1 MRFTR
6 ISTVIAILLNI
17 CITKSE
23 VNNDGRVVLVS
34 PVLAPY
40 RSGKAQ
46 TNETAKDFP
55 LLTLLAT
62 DGKTKENE
70 TELYTNSTIQQ
81 PIYVQKLKDNA
92 PLLRRRRKISRIY
105 FVHRH

>member
-1 MRFTR
+1 MRYTR
-6 ISTVIAILLNI
+6 LVVISILLNI
-17 CITKSE
+17 SIRKCE
-23 VNNDGRVVLVS
+23 DNDGRVVLVS

-46 TNETAKDFP
+46 RNETAKDFP

-62 DGKTKENE
+62 EGKTNENE
-70 TELYTNSTIQQ
+70 TESSSNSEIPQ

-92 PLLRRRRKISRIY
+92 PLLRRRRKISKIY
-105 FVHRH
+105 VVQRY